1 MPSKRMNLL
10 HEVRFVHIGFRTTF
24 APVFPKLRRS
34 EPQYY
39 ASTELDQ
46 MTTSAKKHHRLHF
59 QTYNGALFHDK
70 CDAGTNV
77 SLVQHARH
85 YPSINGHNA

>member
-39 ASTELDQ
+39 VSTELDQ
-46 MTTSAKKHHRLHF
+46 MTTSAKKHHRF
-59 QTYNGALFHDK
+59 IFKPTMALFFTTS
-70 CDAGTNV
+70 AMP
-77 SLVQHARH
+77 VQMCHWSSMRDTIPA
-85 YPSINGHNA
+85 